1 MKAKGGSLPAQATLP
16 LRLLVLLLVTAGCGA
31 ERDPFQPPGAL
42 CLPAASAPF
51 NWRLKGIIG
60 RADDYHAWLTQA
72 KGKGMPRRQGQQLDE
87 RWQLVKVD
95 AQSIMLAD
103 VTDCLP
109 PLIRN
114 LKGSIYETD
123 LLPVIAVVPDAA
135 SG

>member
-1 MKAKGGSLPAQATLP
+1 MKVKDWSLGRQATLP

-42 CLPAASAPF
+42 CLPAASVPF

-72 KGKGMPRRQGQQLDE
+72 KGKGMPRMEGQQLDE
-87 RWQLVKVD
+87 RWQLVKID
-95 AQSIMLAD
+95 ARSITLAD
-103 VTDCLP
+103 VTGCLP
-109 PLIRN
+109 PLIKN
-114 LKGSIYETD
+114 LKGSTYETD